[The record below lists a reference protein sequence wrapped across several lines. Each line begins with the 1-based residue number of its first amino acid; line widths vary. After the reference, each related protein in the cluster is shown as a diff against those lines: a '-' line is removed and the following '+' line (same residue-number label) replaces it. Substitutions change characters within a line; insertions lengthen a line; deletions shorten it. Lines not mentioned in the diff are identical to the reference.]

1 MSQEMNQLP
10 IRHSASSATAST
22 LAGAAGGA
30 IKGAAKGVLY
40 AVGLV
45 VGLPLL
51 GAVIGGTLAL
61 GGGIATG
68 ALIGAGLGFV
78 PAATVVAGGAIAA
91 GLGWLGLNVS
101 FLSVPLGIAAA
112 TFGALGLVK
121 GGKEAHTRVQ
131 EQTANANVLDANL
144 QAAAMDAQ
152 ARVLQAQA
160 YHQPQRTRHAAPA
173 AFHEA
178 SPHVQASND
187 NEHHGTVAHAPERH
201 VGHA

>member
-22 LAGAAGGA
+22 MGGAAGGA
-30 IKGAAKGVLY
+30 IKGAAKGALY
-40 AVGLV
+40 TFGLLI
-45 VGLPLL
+45 GLPVL
-51 GAVIGGTLAL
+51 GAVVGGFMAL
-61 GGGIATG
+61 GGSALAGIALG
-68 ALIGAGLGFV
+68 ALIGLV
-78 PAATVVAGGAIAA
+78 PAA
-91 GLGWLGLNVS
+91 
-101 FLSVPLGIAAA
+101 GIAVTAGIAYALSTPLTIGAA
-112 TFGALGLVK
+112 IFGALGLVK
-121 GGKEAHTRVQ
+121 GGHEAHTRVQ

-152 ARVLQAQA
+152 ARVMQAQA
-160 YHQPQRTRHAAPA
+160 YHQPQRTRHVAPA